1 MITRAEG
8 CSGPSSC
15 DGTASTVEVEGEV
28 EVRAEVVVVEG
39 EGGRVSG
46 DAGHACEAKAG

>member
-28 EVRAEVVVVEG
+28 EVGAEVLVEDG
-39 EGGRVSG
+39 EE
-46 DAGHACEAKAG
+46 DA